1 MNLGLENRAM
11 APTLVNTTSSR
22 SHTVLTVVVEQRG
35 KVGDMLRF
43 EREKERSRKR
53 RENDDFGEE
62 EEEVDQL
69 GGLLNGSSKE
79 QEEEEDQLG
88 YTRTIRGKLL
98 MVDLAGYSL
107 FMKILN
113 TISLFLKLFRFREGE
128 EDHF

>member
-79 QEEEEDQLG
+79 QDEEEEEDQLG

-107 FMKILN
+107 FMKILS
-113 TISLFLKLFRFREGE
+113 TIYLYFLNN
-128 EDHF
+128 